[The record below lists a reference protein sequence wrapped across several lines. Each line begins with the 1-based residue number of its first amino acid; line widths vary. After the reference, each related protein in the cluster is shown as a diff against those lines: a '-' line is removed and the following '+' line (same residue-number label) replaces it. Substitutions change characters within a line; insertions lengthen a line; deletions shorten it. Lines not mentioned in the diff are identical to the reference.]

1 MHFSADVH
9 LSGGRASRRQA
20 GLPARL
26 SSRAEHGVGAL
37 PPGRQFL
44 GRAWPGGDAA
54 GPRSKGLPMSRMTL
68 RKALDLGQIQ
78 AWFQPKVSVDSQRL
92 AGAEALARWLHPELG
107 LLAPAAFLPWFSHHG
122 LDEALL
128 MHMLKEALAI
138 QAQWRRQGIQV
149 PISVN
154 LPTHLLNDVFLPDRL
169 LNRVRELQGRT
180 CCITFEILESSNTLT
195 ARALLRGAS
204 RLVSMGFGLA
214 QDDFGIGYSSMR
226 RLSSLPFSE
235 LKLDRSFVHGA
246 AREERQA
253 ATVLASIRAGKRRGL
268 AVTAEGVETPEDLAF
283 LRQAGCD
290 YAQGYLFAKPL
301 SAADMNVW
309 LAGTGAD
316 RPGLALSLAG

>member
-1 MHFSADVH
+1 
-9 LSGGRASRRQA
+9 
-20 GLPARL
+20 
-26 SSRAEHGVGAL
+26 
-37 PPGRQFL
+37 
-44 GRAWPGGDAA
+44 
-54 GPRSKGLPMSRMTL
+54 MSRMTL
-68 RKALDLGQIQ
+68 RKALNLGQIQ

-107 LLAPAAFLPWFSHHG
+107 LLAPASFLPWFSHHG

-128 MHMLKEALAI
+128 MHMLKEALGI

-246 AREERQA
+246 AREDRQA

-309 LAGTGAD
+309 LAGAGAG